1 MATDPRYL
9 VDSGREI
16 FTGNELLIKGALE
29 TEGGVHLLTG
39 YPGSPVA
46 GFFDIMGDI
55 SDLLKSK
62 GIRAFQAN
70 NEALGVAAVNGSQ
83 MVAARAIVAFKS
95 VGTHVASD
103 ALALGNMA
111 GSHPEGGV
119 VVISGEDPWCDS
131 TQVPADSRFL
141 FEHLRMP
148 VVEPG
153 TAQQL
158 KDWINLSFE
167 LSRAAGLYIGY
178 IVTVAHADGG
188 GTVECHPNQWPTL
201 NTNRRVELETKD
213 IPVQKTV
220 LLPPRTWQKELQTD
234 DRFAATIAKASE
246 LGINKFVSSTGVSPV
261 PGDSGHGGDARVTA
275 PLGFIVT
282 GMAGPYLNHVLSDIG
297 LLGQFP
303 VLQMGMSYPVDIEL
317 VAEFSK
323 QCKHMVVI
331 EERRS
336 FLEKNIR
343 DAAFKYLS
351 HEDAV
356 DVTGRLY
363 GKVFPSSD
371 RKTDEKEN
379 ANVERST
386 SNVERP
392 GGRSTVDSSLRGS
405 TLDVGRS
412 AFNSSIAKRPG
423 IPDTRGLNPSVLA
436 QVLIPLIKATE
447 EIPAELRNGR
457 LTAELSRLRELSKPK
472 LAVFNEKVVA
482 RTPTFCPGCPHRDS
496 SSALMELRNNLADP
510 AYMKAHHNRPPVDLV
525 AHGDTGCYTMLMFA
539 PTEQLMHNYSGMG
552 LGGGTGSGIDPFI
565 TNKQIV
571 FMGDGTF
578 FHSGQVAISN
588 SVKAGQDITYI
599 ILENKTTAMTGHQEH
614 AGTELDAMGNRS
626 YIQDIEEIVRS
637 MAGTSPMTVQKLSPA
652 DKQAYRNVLEQTIL
666 ADGVKV
672 VIADKE
678 CGITYHRKELKAERK
693 TIKEKGYL
701 PEKTHMNVT
710 PEVCEN
716 CLECTKATACPGL
729 TTVDTDY
736 GRKIDTDL
744 TWCVND
750 GACVRVTVS
759 NEAGTG
765 VKPCPSFEQV
775 KVVRKKRRRYNLPH
789 MALDKL
795 PEPTPLHKM
804 DTPGDAWRVHMAGVG
819 GMGIGVVG
827 AILIRA
833 GHKEGY
839 RVLFQDKKGLAIR
852 NGGVYGQMTFV
863 RDAASD
869 VTASTEPSGST
880 AGSSIGTTENTNI
893 DHRTSNAERR
903 MEENSSDSSSASFIR
918 SSKFE
923 VQRSTFGSTYATTG
937 AIPYGK
943 ADLLLGVDILEAAR
957 ALDPREQFRVAHKDR
972 TAAVLNE
979 YKQPTVLTLLGRHDF
994 DPAALRQEIYDNCR
1008 ADLSFSRNL
1017 SEICEQRLGS
1027 KQFVNIMML
1036 GVAFQL
1042 GLIPVTAHSI
1052 AWAIKDSIRRDHRK
1066 NLKAFNIGRKL
1077 ALEPRALP
1085 RKPEPDTWEHLV
1097 TNKSKILRKTRYNG
1111 RTHADQFEK
1120 LTQGATKAM
1129 RDLPEE
1135 TKYDLTLRIYDLLQY
1150 EDAVFAKRYVDLVRS
1165 VYRRDS
1171 AEHGYAAT
1179 EAAIWN
1185 LAKVMLIKDEPYVA
1199 YLLTRYEKKQRDIAK
1214 YAVDVANGD
1223 KLVYRHH
1230 TSPEFNIGKR
1240 RIRFQITTTDWQLN
1254 IVRHMKW
1261 WRKLPGWHSREVGFR
1276 DWYIGLLDRVGMS
1289 DESYA
1294 AAVNILKCPEEV
1306 TGYREVR
1313 YPKMDKVKQRV
1324 ETDLTNTPKI
1334 EVQINREAIT
1344 GMRTPAAV

>member
-1 MATDPRYL
+1 MATDPRFL
-9 VDSGREI
+9 VESGREI

-29 TEGGVHLLTG
+29 SEGGVHLLTG

-46 GFFDIMGDI
+46 GFFDVMGDI
-55 SDLLKSK
+55 SDLLQSH
-62 GIRAFQAN
+62 GVRAFQAN

-83 MVAARAIVAFKS
+83 MFACRAIVTFKS

-111 GSHPEGGV
+111 GSHPQGGV

-153 TAQQL
+153 TAQEL
-158 KDWINLSFE
+158 KDWIDSSFK

-178 IVTVAHADGG
+178 IVTVASADGG
-188 GTVECHPNQWPTL
+188 GTVECKPNQWPDI
-201 NTNRRVELETKD
+201 NTNHKFALETKN

-234 DRFAATIAKASE
+234 ERFAATMAVARE
-246 LGINKFVSSTGVSPV
+246 VGINRIIPASNTTADV
-261 PGDSGHGGDARVTA
+261 A

-282 GMAGPYLNHVLSDIG
+282 GAAGPYLQHVLNDIG
-297 LLGQFP
+297 LLGVFP
-303 VLQMGMSYPVDIEL
+303 ILQMGMSYPADVKL
-317 VAEFSK
+317 VAEFGK
-323 QCKHMVVI
+323 LCKRMIVI

-343 DAAFKYLS
+343 DSLFKALPHDEAVSLAA
-351 HEDAV
+351 
-356 DVTGRLY
+356 RLF
-363 GKVFPSSD
+363 GKVFPVISEQ
-371 RKTDEKEN
+371 K
-379 ANVERST
+379 
-386 SNVERP
+386 
-392 GGRSTVDSSLRGS
+392 
-405 TLDVGRS
+405 LD
-412 AFNSSIAKRPG
+412 G

-436 QVLIPLIKATE
+436 QILIPLIKSTE
-447 EIPAELRNGR
+447 ELPPAMRNGR
-457 LTAELSRLRELSKPK
+457 LSAELSRLREVSKPK
-472 LAVFNEKVVA
+472 LQVFNDKVVS

-496 SSALMELRNNLADP
+496 SAALLELRQNLLDP
-510 AYMKAHHNRPPVDLV
+510 KYMLKAHGTGPVDLV

-578 FHSGQVAISN
+578 FHSGQIAISN
-588 SVKAGQDITYI
+588 SIKAGQDITYI

-614 AGTELDAMGNRS
+614 AGTELDLMGNRS
-626 YIQDIEEIVRS
+626 YIQDIEEIVRG
-637 MAGTSPMTVQKLSPA
+637 MAGTSPLTVTKLSPA
-652 DKQAYRNVLEQTIL
+652 DRSLYRSVLEKTIL
-666 ADGVKV
+666 SDGVKI

-678 CGITYHRKELKAERK
+678 CGITRHRKEFKAERK
-693 TIKEKGYL
+693 IIKEKGYL
-701 PEKTHMNVT
+701 PRKTHMNIT

-729 TTVDTDY
+729 TTIDTDY

-750 GACVRVTVS
+750 GACVRVTTS
-759 NEAGTG
+759 NDYGTQ

-775 KVVRKKRRRYNLPH
+775 TVIRKKRRRYTLPH

-795 PEPTPLHKM
+795 PEPTLVHKLEK
-804 DTPGDAWRVHMAGVG
+804 TGDMWRVHMAGVG

-852 NGGVYGQMTFV
+852 NGGVYGQMTFIKD
-863 RDAASD
+863 DASPAPG
-869 VTASTEPSGST
+869 TEPSGSAAGSST
-880 AGSSIGTTENTNI
+880 AGSY
-893 DHRTSNAERR
+893 
-903 MEENSSDSSSASFIR
+903 F
-918 SSKFE
+918 
-923 VQRSTFGSTYATTG
+923 TTG

-943 ADLLLGVDILEAAR
+943 ADLLLGVDILESAR
-957 ALDPREQFRVAHKDR
+957 AIDPREQFRIAHKDR
-972 TAAVLNE
+972 TAAVLNL
-979 YKQPTVLTLLGRHDF
+979 YKQPTVYTLLGRSDF
-994 DPAALRQEIYDNCR
+994 EPEALRQEIYDHCR
-1008 ADLSFSRNL
+1008 QDLSYAKDL
-1017 SEICEQRLGS
+1017 SELCEKRLGS

-1042 GLIPVTAHSI
+1042 GLIPVSAWSI
-1052 AWAIKDSIRRDHRK
+1052 AWAIKDSIKRDHRK

-1085 RKPEPDTWEHLV
+1085 RKPEPETWLHLV
-1097 TNKSKILRKTRYNG
+1097 TNKGKILRKTRLFG
-1111 RTHADQFEK
+1111 RAHADRFEK
-1120 LTQGATKAM
+1120 LVQGAMKAM

-1135 TKYDLTLRIYDLLQY
+1135 SKYDLTLRIYDLLQY
-1150 EDAVFAKRYVDLVRS
+1150 QDHRFAKRYLELVRTI
-1165 VYRRDS
+1165 YRRDS
-1171 AEHGYAAT
+1171 AEKKFAAT
-1179 EAAIWN
+1179 HAAIWN
-1185 LAKVMLIKDEPYVA
+1185 LSKVMLIKDEPYVA
-1199 YLLTRYEKKQRDIAK
+1199 YLLTRYEKKQRDLTK

-1223 KLVYRHH
+1223 KLVYRHY
-1230 TSPEFNIGKR
+1230 TSPEFNVGR
-1240 RIRFQITTTDWQLN
+1240 FRIRLKITTTDWQLN
-1254 IVRHMKW
+1254 LVRQMKW
-1261 WRKLPGWHSREVGFR
+1261 WRKLPGWHHREVAFR
-1276 DWYIGLLDRVGMS
+1276 DWYISLLDRVS
-1289 DESYA
+1289 LNDANYTDS
-1294 AAVNILKCPEEV
+1294 VQLLKCPEQV
-1306 TGYREVR
+1306 SGYREVR
-1313 YPKMDKVKQRV
+1313 YPKMDETRKRIETELTRV
-1324 ETDLTNTPKI
+1324 PSVEATL
-1334 EVQINREAIT
+1334 NRSVLDSLRSPT
-1344 GMRTPAAV
+1344 RV

>member
-1 MATDPRYL
+1 MSTDPRYL
-9 VDSGREI
+9 ASSGREI

-55 SDLLKSK
+55 SDLLKTK

-83 MVAARAIVAFKS
+83 MAPCRAIVAFKS
-95 VGTHVASD
+95 VGTHVAAD

-111 GSHPEGGV
+111 GSHPQGGV
-119 VVISGEDPWCDS
+119 LVISGEDPWCDS

-158 KDWINLSFE
+158 KDWINLSFK
-167 LSRAAGLYIGY
+167 LGQAAGMYIGY

-188 GTVECHPNQWPTL
+188 GTVQCHQNEWPVI
-201 NTNRRVELETKD
+201 NTNQKIELETRN

-234 DRFAATIAKASE
+234 ERFAATIAKARE
-246 LGINKFVSSTGVSPV
+246 LGINKIIRGMGVVPTQENEHRRDAHATSPL
-261 PGDSGHGGDARVTA
+261 A
-275 PLGFIVT
+275 FIVT
-282 GMAGPYLNHVLSDIG
+282 GMAGPYLNHVLHDIG
-297 LLGQFP
+297 LLGHFP
-303 VLQMGMSYPVDIEL
+303 ILQMGMSYPVDVEL
-317 VAEFSK
+317 VAEFSTLCK
-323 QCKHMVVI
+323 QMIVI

-343 DAAFKYLS
+343 DAAFKHLS
-351 HEDAV
+351 HELAV
-356 DVTGRLY
+356 DISNRLFGKTFPTRTTG
-363 GKVFPSSD
+363 VSPMD
-371 RKTDEKEN
+371 
-379 ANVERST
+379 
-386 SNVERP
+386 
-392 GGRSTVDSSLRGS
+392 
-405 TLDVGRS
+405 
-412 AFNSSIAKRPG
+412 AKSKG

-436 QVLIPLIKATE
+436 QILIPLIKATE
-447 EIPAELRNGR
+447 EIPAELRNGK
-457 LTAELSRLRELSKPK
+457 LSTEYSRLKELSKPK

-496 SSALMELRNNLADP
+496 SSVLMELRNNLADP
-510 AYMKAHHNRPPVDLV
+510 AYMKQHHKLGPIDLV

-588 SVKAGQDITYI
+588 SIKAGQDITYI

-614 AGTELDAMGNRS
+614 AGTELDATGNRS
-626 YIQDIEEIVRS
+626 YIQDIRDIVRG
-637 MAGTSPMTVQKLSPA
+637 MAGTSPLTVQKLSPA
-652 DKQAYRNVLEQTIL
+652 DKEAYRNVLEKTIL
-666 ADGVKV
+666 KDGVKV

-678 CGITYHRKELKAERK
+678 CGITYHRKEAKLERK

-729 TTVDTDY
+729 TTIDTDY

-775 KVVRKKRRRYNLPH
+775 KVVRQKRRRYTLPH

-795 PEPTPLHKM
+795 PEPKSIHPMEKV
-804 DTPGDAWRVHMAGVG
+804 GDAWRVHMAGVG

-863 RDAASD
+863 VDEAPTKIETGGPSVADSHRAS
-869 VTASTEPSGST
+869 S
-880 AGSSIGTTENTNI
+880 
-893 DHRTSNAERR
+893 
-903 MEENSSDSSSASFIR
+903 R
-918 SSKFE
+918 SSNLE
-923 VQRSTFGSTYATTG
+923 SQLSIPSYATTG

-979 YKQPTVLTLLGRHDF
+979 FKQPTVLTLLGRHDF
-994 DPAALRQEIYDNCR
+994 DPAALRQEIFDNCR

-1042 GLIPVTAHSI
+1042 GLIPVSAWSI
-1052 AWAIKDSIRRDHRK
+1052 AWAIKDTIRRDHRK
-1066 NLKAFNIGRKL
+1066 NLKAFNVGRKL

-1085 RKPEPDTWEHLV
+1085 RKPAPETWEHLV
-1097 TNKSKILRKTRYNG
+1097 TNKSKILRKTRMNG
-1111 RTHADQFEK
+1111 RMHADRFEM
-1120 LTQGATKAM
+1120 LTQGAMKAM
-1129 RDLPEE
+1129 RDLPDES
-1135 TKYDLTLRIYDLLQY
+1135 KFDLTLRVYDLLQY
-1150 EDAVFAKRYVDLVRS
+1150 QDDKLAKRYLELVRG

-1171 AEHGYAAT
+1171 GDRNFAAT
-1179 EAAIWN
+1179 HAIIWN
-1185 LAKVMLIKDEPYVA
+1185 LAKVLLIKDEPYVA
-1199 YLLTRYEKKQRDIAK
+1199 YLLTRYEKKQRDISK

-1230 TSPEFNIGKR
+1230 TSPEFNIGKF
-1240 RIRFQITTTDWQLN
+1240 RFRFKITTTDWQLN
-1254 IVRHMKW
+1254 LVRHMKW
-1261 WRKLPGWHSREVGFR
+1261 WRKLPGWHAKESAFR
-1276 DWYIGLLDRVGMS
+1276 DWYIGLIERVS
-1289 DESYA
+1289 LSPNNYA
-1294 AAVNILKCPEEV
+1294 ASLAVLKCAEDV

-1313 YPKMDKVKQRV
+1313 YPKMAAARLRV
-1324 ETDLTNTPKI
+1324 ETELASTNKLELDI
-1334 EVQINREAIT
+1334 KRQVLEQAQITA
-1344 GMRTPAAV
+1344 GV

>member
-1 MATDPRYL
+1 LDITKFHPEPIFVVFLPVDQQAARGTNIMATDPRYL
-9 VDSGREI
+9 ASSGREI

-29 TEGGVHLLTG
+29 TEGGVNLLTG

-83 MVAARAIVAFKS
+83 MVACKSIVAFKS

-111 GSHPEGGV
+111 GSHPQGGV

-153 TAQQL
+153 TAQEL
-158 KDWINLSFE
+158 KDWIDLSFK
-167 LSRAAGLYIGY
+167 LSQAAGLYIGY

-188 GTVECHPNQWPTL
+188 GTVVCKPNQWPAI
-201 NTNRRVELETKD
+201 NTNQRIEIETVN

-234 DRFAATIAKASE
+234 QRFAATMQRARE
-246 LGINKFVSSTGVSPV
+246 LGVNAIIPARKLPAEAGSPV
-261 PGDSGHGGDARVTA
+261 S

-282 GMAGPYLNHVLSDIG
+282 GTGSTYLNHVLSDIG
-297 LLGQFP
+297 LLGHFP
-303 VLQMGMSYPVDIEL
+303 VLKMGMSYPADVEL
-317 VAEFSK
+317 VAEFSTLCK
-323 QCKHMVVI
+323 QMIVI

-343 DAAFKYLS
+343 DSAFKLLS
-351 HEDAV
+351 HELAV
-356 DVTGRLY
+356 DISTRLF
-363 GKVFPSSD
+363 GKKLPS
-371 RKTDEKEN
+371 RNGE
-379 ANVERST
+379 
-386 SNVERP
+386 
-392 GGRSTVDSSLRGS
+392 
-405 TLDVGRS
+405 TL
-412 AFNSSIAKRPG
+412 PG

-436 QVLIPLIKATE
+436 QILIPLIKATE
-447 EIPAELRNGR
+447 EIPEALRNGR
-457 LTAELSRLRELSKPK
+457 LTAEYARLKELSKPK
-472 LAVFNEKVVA
+472 LAVFNEKVVS

-496 SSALMELRNNLADP
+496 SSVLMELRKNLADP
-510 AYMKAHHNRPPVDLV
+510 EYMRRHHNLKPVDLV

-614 AGTELDAMGNRS
+614 AGTELDATGNRS
-626 YIQDIEEIVRS
+626 YIQDIQEIVRG
-637 MAGTSPMTVQKLSPA
+637 MAGTSPMTVTKLSPA
-652 DKQAYRNVLEQTIL
+652 DKEAYRNVLEKTIL
-666 ADGVKV
+666 KDGVKV

-678 CGITYHRKELKAERK
+678 CGITYHRKEAKIERK
-693 TIKEKGYL
+693 IIKEKGYL

-729 TTVDTDY
+729 TTIDTDY

-759 NEAGTG
+759 NEAGVG

-775 KVVRKKRRRYNLPH
+775 KVVRQKRRRYTLPH

-795 PEPTPLHKM
+795 PEPKPIHRM
-804 DTPGDAWRVHMAGVG
+804 ETPGDAWRVHMAGVG

-863 RDAASD
+863 VDDAPD
-869 VTASTEPSGST
+869 NRASTEPSGVA
-880 AGSSIGTTENTNI
+880 AGSL
-893 DHRTSNAERR
+893 A
-903 MEENSSDSSSASFIR
+903 AS
-918 SSKFE
+918 
-923 VQRSTFGSTYATTG
+923 YATTG

-994 DPAALRQEIYDNCR
+994 DPAALRQEIFDHCR
-1008 ADLSFSRNL
+1008 QELSFSRNL
-1017 SEICEQRLGS
+1017 SDICEQRLGS

-1042 GLIPVTAHSI
+1042 GLIPVSAWSI
-1052 AWAIKDSIRRDHRK
+1052 AWAIKDTIRRDHRK

-1085 RKPEPDTWEHLV
+1085 RKPEPETWEHLV
-1097 TNKSKILRKTRYNG
+1097 TNKSKILRKTRFNG
-1111 RTHADQFEK
+1111 RFHADRFEM
-1120 LTQGATKAM
+1120 LVQGSVKAM

-1135 TKYDLTLRIYDLLQY
+1135 SKYDLTLRVYDLLQY
-1150 EDAVFAKRYVDLVRS
+1150 DDAKLAKRYIDLVRGI
-1165 VYRRDS
+1165 YRRDS
-1171 AEHGYAAT
+1171 AAKQYAAT
-1179 EAAIWN
+1179 HAAIWG

-1199 YLLTRYEKKQRDIAK
+1199 YLLTRYEKKQRDITK
-1214 YAVDVANGD
+1214 YGVDVANGD

-1230 TSPEFNIGKR
+1230 TSPEFNIGKYR
-1240 RIRFQITTTDWQLN
+1240 LRFKITTTDWQLN
-1254 IVRHMKW
+1254 LVRHMKW
-1261 WRKLPGWHSREVGFR
+1261 WRKLPGWHAKETAFR
-1276 DWYIGLLDRVGMS
+1276 DWYISLLDRVSLG
-1289 DESYA
+1289 DHQYPA
-1294 AAVNILKCPEEV
+1294 TVGLLKCVDDV

-1313 YPKMDKVKQRV
+1313 YPKMQAVRARV
-1324 ETDLTNTPKI
+1324 EKTLGESSKLELDIQRKATQPEPVTAG
-1334 EVQINREAIT
+1334 V
-1344 GMRTPAAV
+1344 